1 MIQFDIRTNNQTEL
15 IPITDKIQKVVND
28 SEVEDGVCYIY
39 VPHTTA
45 AVTINENADPMVAH
59 DILHIVNRV
68 IPLRDS
74 GYRHGEANSAAH
86 IKACLFGSSETVLVQ
101 NRRLVFGRWQGIF
114 FCEFDGPRNRSLY
127 IKLIGIFQNSQ
138 IRS

>member
-1 MIQFDIRTNNQTEL
+1 MIQLEIRTNQQTEML
-15 IPITDKIQKVVND
+15 SITDTIEKAL
-28 SEVEDGVCYIY
+28 SGSGVENGVCYIY

-59 DILHIVNRV
+59 DILHMVNRI
-68 IPLRDS
+68 IPFSDE

-101 NRRLVFGRWQGIF
+101 DRRLVLGTWQGIF
-114 FCEFDGPRNRSLY
+114 FCEFDGPRNRRIY
-127 IKLIGIFQNSQ
+127 IKLLEG
-138 IRS
+138 